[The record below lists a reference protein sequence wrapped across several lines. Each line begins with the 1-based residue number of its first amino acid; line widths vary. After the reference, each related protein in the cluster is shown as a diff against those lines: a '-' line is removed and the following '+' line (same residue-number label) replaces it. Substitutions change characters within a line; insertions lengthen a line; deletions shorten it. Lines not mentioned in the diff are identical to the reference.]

1 MREKGVA
8 VRDFVADGA
17 DAIVSC
23 RGDIIAYMY
32 SLNPTNTELPGERRL
47 AAEMLIAAIVD
58 ITTARNQRVASEAVR
73 WVRGMNPD
81 PYGFN
86 ELCGW
91 LDIEPSWLRDQV
103 MRVWQSRKVKGD
115 LWIEAKG
122 RVMRIRRSGGRKP
135 HPGGR

>member
-1 MREKGVA
+1 MRKTGPTQ
-8 VRDFVADGA
+8 RDTVADGA

-23 RGDIIAYMY
+23 EGDIIAYMY
-32 SLNPTNTELPGERRL
+32 SLRPHDSKLPGERRL
-47 AAEMLIAAIVD
+47 AAEMLIAALVD

-73 WVRGMNPD
+73 WVRELNPD

-86 ELCGW
+86 ELCEW
-91 LDIEPSWLRDQV
+91 LNINPDWLRCQTLCI
-103 MRVWQSRKVKGD
+103 WQSRKVKGP
-115 LWIEAKG
+115 LWNEAKG